1 MSVATKD
8 ALASASEAL
17 KQDVV
22 TLLTTYNTN
31 HPNVAYESPEAAEKL
46 VDALIPRIAGVM
58 ASLASLHCAAKAD
71 IAAREPFDIREFERS
86 A

>member
-1 MSVATKD
+1 MSVSTKD
-8 ALASASEAL
+8 ALALASEVL

-31 HPNVAYESPEAAEKL
+31 HPNAAYESPEAAMKL

-58 ASLASLHCAAKAD
+58 ASLASLHCKAKAD
-71 IAAREPFDIREFERS
+71 IAAREHFDIREFERS